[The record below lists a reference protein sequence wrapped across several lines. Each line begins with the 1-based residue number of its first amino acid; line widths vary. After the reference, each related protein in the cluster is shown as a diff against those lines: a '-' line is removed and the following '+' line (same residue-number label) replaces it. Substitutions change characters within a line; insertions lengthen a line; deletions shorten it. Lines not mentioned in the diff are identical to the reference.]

1 LLTFVGAVVG
11 GFFGPAGAQLGM
23 AIGGII
29 GGMVDPQEVRLPGL
43 RDIQIQR
50 QGEGQPIV
58 ELAGTAGG
66 AGTLIYCS
74 DPDIRQVK
82 EKQGKGTSAV
92 TVQDRVY
99 LTFALQI
106 GSSIFD
112 GPGHREGRK
121 RLIKIR
127 LGDKLVYD
135 VSPTSE
141 ILAESAEFAKC
152 FTYYPGDYTQL
163 PDPHIE
169 AIEGVGNVSAYRGT
183 AYVVFHNFDTTDYGG
198 VPPQFF
204 FETADDGEQY
214 STITLAT
221 DVRCYSGA
229 MTSLQVGPDPGFLA
243 NSSKIAISASGLLI
257 AGGGQNE
264 AVWRR
269 FDPTT
274 ETWIDLGSLP
284 GLNPGEEVFC
294 LAWSPDETFLA
305 AGIAGLS
312 PLPLPWCPVA
322 VWQRTGDTLTRLA
335 PPSSFNHS
343 SSLGGIAWD
352 DAGQRLALTLN
363 TSETVVYDFVA
374 GSLIDPRYRYLDLS
388 GSGGARSVEFM
399 PGGRY
404 LLASGV
410 GGAYLLRDEGDSL
423 QLAASAAV
431 GGGGGIFR
439 DASGG
444 YAIAV
449 GSGSPNGV
457 VTVMEIVESTIGGE
471 ALNVESTYTTDIPF
485 SPGRCPISG
494 DRRYLAIP
502 ASSGQQHPTIVALSA
517 GTPPTC
523 CAVANR
529 PALGEQV
536 QAVCWP
542 GQSTLRQCVPG
553 YTAYAALV
561 KAAGRRCGIPDSAWG
576 LPGLDEKIV

>member
-1 LLTFVGAVVG
+1 
-11 GFFGPAGAQLGM
+11 
-23 AIGGII
+23 
-29 GGMVDPQEVRLPGL
+29 
-43 RDIQIQR
+43 
-50 QGEGQPIV
+50 
-58 ELAGTAGG
+58 
-66 AGTLIYCS
+66 
-74 DPDIRQVK
+74 
-82 EKQGKGTSAV
+82 
-92 TVQDRVY
+92 
-99 LTFALQI
+99 
-106 GSSIFD
+106 
-112 GPGHREGRK
+112 
-121 RLIKIR
+121 
-127 LGDKLVYD
+127 
-135 VSPTSE
+135 
-141 ILAESAEFAKC
+141 
-152 FTYYPGDYTQL
+152 
-163 PDPHIE
+163 
-169 AIEGVGNVSAYRGT
+169 
-183 AYVVFHNFDTTDYGG
+183 
-198 VPPQFF
+198 
-204 FETADDGEQY
+204 
-214 STITLAT
+214 
-221 DVRCYSGA
+221 
-229 MTSLQVGPDPGFLA
+229 
-243 NSSKIAISASGLLI
+243 
-257 AGGGQNE
+257 
-264 AVWRR
+264 
-269 FDPTT
+269 
-274 ETWIDLGSLP
+274 
-284 GLNPGEEVFC
+284 VFC

-449 GSGSPNGV
+449 GSGSPNGD
-457 VTVMEIVESTIGGE
+457 VTVMAIVESTIGGV

-485 SPGRCPISG
+485 SPGRCAISG
-494 DRRYLAIP
+494 YRRYLAIP
-502 ASSGQQHPTIVALSA
+502 ASSGQQYPTIVALSA

-523 CAVANR
+523 SAVANP

-536 QAVCWP
+536 QAVGWP
-542 GQSTLRQCVPG
+542 AQSTLPQYVPG
-553 YTAYAALV
+553 YTTYAALV
-561 KAAGRRCGIPDSAWG
+561 KAVGRRCGIPDSAWG
-576 LPGLDEKIV
+576 LPGLDEKIVRGFAVGSQQYTGADAINALRLVFPSDVACFDGKIHIFLRGGAVDMELDDQFQVDEGLDAESGELLQSGDEVRKTPARLPAKVNLMFPNAAMGYAMTKATSPDDGDDPSLSEVTLEVPVVL

>member
-1 LLTFVGAVVG
+1 
-11 GFFGPAGAQLGM
+11 
-23 AIGGII
+23 
-29 GGMVDPQEVRLPGL
+29 
-43 RDIQIQR
+43 
-50 QGEGQPIV
+50 
-58 ELAGTAGG
+58 
-66 AGTLIYCS
+66 
-74 DPDIRQVK
+74 
-82 EKQGKGTSAV
+82 
-92 TVQDRVY
+92 
-99 LTFALQI
+99 
-106 GSSIFD
+106 
-112 GPGHREGRK
+112 
-121 RLIKIR
+121 
-127 LGDKLVYD
+127 
-135 VSPTSE
+135 
-141 ILAESAEFAKC
+141 
-152 FTYYPGDYTQL
+152 
-163 PDPHIE
+163 
-169 AIEGVGNVSAYRGT
+169 
-183 AYVVFHNFDTTDYGG
+183 
-198 VPPQFF
+198 
-204 FETADDGEQY
+204 
-214 STITLAT
+214 
-221 DVRCYSGA
+221 
-229 MTSLQVGPDPGFLA
+229 
-243 NSSKIAISASGLLI
+243 
-257 AGGGQNE
+257 
-264 AVWRR
+264 
-269 FDPTT
+269 
-274 ETWIDLGSLP
+274 
-284 GLNPGEEVFC
+284 VFC

-457 VTVMEIVESTIGGE
+457 VTVMEIEESTIGGE

-485 SPGRCPISG
+485 SPGRCAISG

-502 ASSGQQHPTIVALSA
+502 ASSGSQQYPTIVALSA

-523 CAVANR
+523 SAV
-529 PALGEQV
+529 PIPPSLGETV
-536 QAVCWP
+536 QAVAFP
-542 GQSTLRQCVPG
+542 SRSTLPQYQPG
-553 YTAYAALV
+553 YTHYAALV
-561 KAAGRRCGIPDSAWG
+561 RAIGRRCGIPDSKWN
-576 LPGLDEKIV
+576 LPGLDAKTVRGFAVASQGYTGADAI